1 LVVVAAADQLAVTL
15 TPQVARRVGGVKY
28 SLDELLDQSTAGD
41 VASGRGVASG
51 RAFHATS
58 PGDVIS
64 GRAVRATSS
73 IDVISGD
80 VVPGRTVHSTSPGDV
95 TSGRD
100 VISGLTFFSSTPP
113 KTSTAHARL
122 STFFLPS
129 TGC

>member
-41 VASGRGVASG
+41 VASGR
-51 RAFHATS
+51 AFHVMS
-58 PGDVIS
+58 PG
-64 GRAVRATSS
+64 
-73 IDVISGD
+73 
-80 VVPGRTVHSTSPGDV
+80 
-95 TSGRD
+95 D
-100 VISGLTFFSSTPP
+100 VISGLTFFSSMPP

-129 TGC
+129 TGCSSATGGGGVAATKLATGN

>member
-41 VASGRGVASG
+41 VASGR
-51 RAFHATS
+51 AFHVMS

-80 VVPGRTVHSTSPGDV
+80 VVSGRTVHSTSPGDV

-100 VISGLTFFSSTPP
+100 VISGLTFFSSMPP